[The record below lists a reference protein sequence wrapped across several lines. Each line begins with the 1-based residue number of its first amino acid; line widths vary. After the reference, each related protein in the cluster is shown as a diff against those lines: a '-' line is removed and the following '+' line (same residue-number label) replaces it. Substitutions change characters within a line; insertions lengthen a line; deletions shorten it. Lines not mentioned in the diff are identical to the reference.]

1 MTGKRYV
8 LSALLSGLFV
18 IAALFSLQAE
28 ESEPDLTIV
37 KYGKVLVKSAVPDAR
52 VFVDDVY
59 KGRPDGI
66 IENIM
71 VGERVISCRT
81 ESQSVSGSF
90 TVKRDEVLK
99 LEARFNEGR
108 IVSLVERE
116 KPEQEEAE
124 KKPKAAVPK
133 AAVPKP
139 EKPKKPVVEV
149 KKEERK
155 SPREERRELHL
166 NIIKAYFENIENEA
180 VRVTHK
186 INTKVISKYTEK
198 KNQTGAYYRTKQGLL
213 LCDAGP
219 CERQWSSTFVY
230 TDEGGKGDAFG
241 LTWRETVFNG
251 ITPQGTSKR
260 ELLLC
265 LNGACNTYADT
276 AAGDVPQKLDLGK
289 YQVSWTK
296 SSMVIRRSDILKEIT
311 DAGDSIEAY

>member
-1 MTGKRYV
+1 MTGKRYAM
-8 LSALLSGLFV
+8 SALLSGLFV
-18 IAALFSLQAE
+18 ITALFSLQAE
-28 ESEPDLTIV
+28 EPEPDLVIV
-37 KYGKVLVKSAVPDAR
+37 KYGKILVKSAVSDAR

-59 KGRPDGI
+59 KGRPDSI
-66 IENIM
+66 IDNIM

-108 IVSLVERE
+108 IVSLVEHE
-116 KPEQEEAE
+116 KAEQQEAE
-124 KKPKAAVPK
+124 KKPKAAAPK
-133 AAVPKP
+133 VAVPKTV
-139 EKPKKPVVEV
+139 KPKKPVPVVKQEV
-149 KKEERK
+149 HK
-155 SPREERRELHL
+155 SPAEERRELHL
-166 NIIKAYFENIENEA
+166 NVLKVYFENIENEA

-198 KNQTGAYYRTKQGLL
+198 KSQTGTYYRTKQGLL

-230 TDEGGKGDAFG
+230 TDEEGKGDSFG

-276 AAGDVPQKLDLGK
+276 AAGDTPQRLDLRK
-289 YQVSWTK
+289 YQVTWTK
-296 SSMVIRRSDILKEIT
+296 SSVIIRRSDIMKEIT